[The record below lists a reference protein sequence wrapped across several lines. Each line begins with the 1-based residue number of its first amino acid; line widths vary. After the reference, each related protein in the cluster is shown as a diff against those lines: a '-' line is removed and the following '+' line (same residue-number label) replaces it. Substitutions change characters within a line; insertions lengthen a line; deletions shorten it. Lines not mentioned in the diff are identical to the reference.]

1 MYYIFPLYFVIY
13 NFLIFNNVKNSE
25 NYIFLKIFF
34 KTFARKLCFINL
46 LQICEKP
53 FSIAICNEP
62 FSVANLRGTVFRCKF
77 AWKRFLSQI
86 CKGIASVFYLRARI
100 CDENVFIVI
109 PLQIAI
115 CKGIAKVSSL
125 ATNLFFCSD
134 RQMFFLEI
142 HLLIML
148 VIFYQFI
155 SLSRIY
161 VLSRI

>member
-62 FSVANLRGTVFRCKF
+62 FSVANLQGTVFRCKF
-77 AWKRFLSQI
+77 AWKRFSSH
-86 CKGIASVFYLRARI
+86 G
-100 CDENVFIVI
+100 NVFPRKFVRELRVFFICEHGFATKMFPSQFPCKSQFARELREFL
-109 PLQIAI
+109 PLQQT
-115 CKGIAKVSSL
+115 CFFVVTPL
-125 ATNLFFCSD
+125 A
-134 RQMFFLEI
+134 
-142 HLLIML
+142 
-148 VIFYQFI
+148 
-155 SLSRIY
+155 
-161 VLSRI
+161 